1 MKTILAII
9 NLFILYISMTDR
21 IISILCL
28 SILSSG
34 ILLGWI
40 VDEILEDIKKK
51 RKDIK
56 DWLHRM

>member
-1 MKTILAII
+1 
-9 NLFILYISMTDR
+9 MTDR